1 MSKVYG
7 IDLGTSMLT
16 IYSKGDGIIYEEKN
30 IIAVLDDKKVIAIG
44 NDAFEMFGKA
54 PSNIEVSYPV
64 QLGVIADIKNMS
76 TMIDMVF
83 DKIGDRHG
91 RVTGGEFIVTVPT
104 DITEVEKRAFVDLIE
119 DSNASPRRVRLV
131 ERPIA
136 DALGAG
142 LNVTEASGMM
152 IVDIG
157 ADTTEIS
164 VLSLGGIV
172 LSKMVPVGG
181 NKMDQNII
189 NAVRKNYAL
198 VIGEKTAESLKI
210 KLGTA
215 VKPMEEEVESTR
227 IYGRDVISGLPIT
240 KEIDSA
246 FVYEAISEHL
256 DTIVDAVKGIL
267 ERTPPEISSDII
279 DSGIYVTGGTAQI
292 KNMDRML
299 INATELFVNVC
310 EDPGNT
316 VAMGLGRIIEKPA
329 YDGLAVKLKTQQ
341 LKD

>member
-30 IIAVLDDKKVIAIG
+30 MIAVLDDKKVIAIG
-44 NDAFEMFGKA
+44 NDAFEMYGKA

-64 QLGVIADIKNMS
+64 QYGVIADIKNMS
-76 TMIDMVF
+76 SMINMVF
-83 DKIGDRHG
+83 DKIGEKHG
-91 RVTGGEFIVTVPT
+91 RVTGGEFIITVPT

-119 DSNASPRRVRLV
+119 DSDANPRRVRLV

-142 LNVTEASGMM
+142 LNVTEAAGMM
-152 IVDIG
+152 VVDIG

-172 LSKMVPVGG
+172 LSRMVPVGG
-181 NKMDQNII
+181 NKMDINIV

-198 VIGEKTAESLKI
+198 VIGEKTAENLKI
-210 KLGTA
+210 RLGTA
-215 VKPMEEEVESTR
+215 VKPMDDEIESMR
-227 IYGRDVISGLPIT
+227 VFGRDVISGLPIT

-246 FVYEAISEHL
+246 FIYDAIYEHL
-256 DTIVDAVKGIL
+256 DTIVDSVKSIL
-267 ERTPPEISSDII
+267 ERTPPEIASDII
-279 DSGIYVTGGTAQI
+279 DSGIYVTGGSAQI

-299 INATELFVNVC
+299 INATELFVNIC

-316 VAMGLGRIIEKPA
+316 VAQGLGRIIEKPA
-329 YDGLAVKLKTQQ
+329 YDSLAVKLKTQ
-341 LKD
+341 LLRE